1 MSPKELAY
9 VEDALGHES
18 FMKSKCSDTIQNLS
32 DSDLKQ
38 FVQQM
43 TDKHKQLF
51 NQFHNLI

>member
-18 FMKSKCSDTIQNLS
+18 FMKTKCSDTIQNLS
-32 DSDLKQ
+32 DNDLKQ

-43 TDKHKQLF
+43 TDKHTQMF
-51 NQFHNLI
+51 NQFLNLV